1 MFWPL
6 AHPALHFLQ
15 DFLTMF
21 RWPSGTNCNLQTNQS
36 VARKTAAPLAYRD
49 FGNLQGGGDL
59 LIGLPRSRGQDNATA
74 QGQRLRSRSEER
86 QVVQRGLHHG
96 IEVDG
101 GCDSRHASL

>member
-1 MFWPL
+1 MFRLL

-21 RWPSGTNCNLQTNQS
+21 RWPSGTSRILQAIQAL
-36 VARKTAAPLAYRD
+36 ARKTAAPLAYRD

-59 LIGLPRSRGQDNATA
+59 LIGLSRSRGQDNATA
-74 QGQRLRSRSEER
+74 QRHRLRSRRRPR

-96 IEVDG
+96 IEFDG